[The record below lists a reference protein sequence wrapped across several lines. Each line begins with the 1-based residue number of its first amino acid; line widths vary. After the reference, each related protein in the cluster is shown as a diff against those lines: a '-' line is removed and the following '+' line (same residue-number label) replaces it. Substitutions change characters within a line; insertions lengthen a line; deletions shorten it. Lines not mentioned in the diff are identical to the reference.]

1 MELSVTNIS
10 GQDSG
15 RKVDLNDAIFGI
27 EPNDHAIYLDVKQFM
42 ANNRQGTHKSKQRA
56 EIRGSSKKI
65 KKQKG
70 TGGAR
75 AGNIKS
81 PTIVGGGRAF
91 GPMPRDYSIKLNKK
105 VKQLARKS
113 ALSTKAKN
121 NNIIILEDFDFELP
135 KTKNFLDL
143 RKNLKIDDK
152 KSLIVLADQKK
163 NVYLSSRNLKDS
175 KVISISELTT
185 YEIVKAS
192 ALVLVESSLAVLEN
206 NMLK

>member
-1 MELSVTNIS
+1 
-10 GQDSG
+10 
-15 RKVDLNDAIFGI
+15 
-27 EPNDHAIYLDVKQFM
+27 
-42 ANNRQGTHKSKQRA
+42 
-56 EIRGSSKKI
+56 
-65 KKQKG
+65 
-70 TGGAR
+70 
-75 AGNIKS
+75 
-81 PTIVGGGRAF
+81 
-91 GPMPRDYSIKLNKK
+91 MPRDYSIKLNKK

-135 KTKNFLDL
+135 KTKNFVDL

-185 YEIVKAS
+185 YEIVRAS

>member
-1 MELSVTNIS
+1 MELSVINIS

-15 RKVDLNDAIFGI
+15 RKVALNDAIFGI

-135 KTKNFLDL
+135 KTKNFVDL

>member
-1 MELSVTNIS
+1 MELSVLNIT
-10 GQDSG
+10 GKDSG
-15 RKVDLNDAIFGI
+15 RKVALNDAIFGI

-121 NNIIILEDFDFELP
+121 NNIIILEDFDFETP
-135 KTKNFLDL
+135 KTKSIVDL

-152 KSLIVLADQKK
+152 KSLIVVADQKK

>member
-1 MELSVTNIS
+1 MELSVVNIT

-15 RKVDLNDAIFGI
+15 RKVALNDAIFGI

-121 NNIIILEDFDFELP
+121 NNIIILEDFDFEQP
-135 KTKNFLDL
+135 KTKSFIDL

-175 KVISISELTT
+175 KVINISELTT

>member
-1 MELSVTNIS
+1 MELTVHNIS
-10 GQDSG
+10 GKDTG
-15 RKVDLNDAIFGI
+15 RKVVLNDEIFKI
-27 EPNDHAIYLDVKQFM
+27 EPNEHAVYLDVKQFM

-91 GPMPRDYSIKLNKK
+91 GPEPRDYTIKLNKK

-113 ALSTKAKN
+113 ALTFKATS
-121 NNIIILEDFDFELP
+121 NNIIVLEDFDYEQP
-135 KTKNFLDL
+135 KTKNLVELQKSFSIE
-143 RKNLKIDDK
+143 NK
-152 KSLIVLADQKK
+152 KSLLVVSDQKK
-163 NVYLSSRNLKDS
+163 NVYLSSRNLKNS
-175 KVISISELTT
+175 KVVNISELTT
-185 YEIVKAS
+185 YDIVNAS
-192 ALVLVESSLAVLEN
+192 ALLFVESSLAVLESN
-206 NMLK
+206 LLK